1 MKILDTNIEVAACPV
16 CGTEAFLHTNRTSR
30 GNSQFWPK
38 CDNLQCGC
46 TINAGKDR
54 EEVLARWN
62 RRSAARDVVQAQTR
76 VVQAQARAVQAQT
89 RVVQAQ
95 ARDQPEDSR
104 GSEV

>member
-16 CGTEAFLHTNRTSR
+16 CGTEAFLHTKLTIR

-54 EEVLARWN
+54 EEEAN
-62 RRSAARDVVQAQTR
+62 ADVNKFNHPIGAF
-76 VVQAQARAVQAQT
+76 
-89 RVVQAQ
+89 
-95 ARDQPEDSR
+95 PIEI
-104 GSEV
+104 EINL